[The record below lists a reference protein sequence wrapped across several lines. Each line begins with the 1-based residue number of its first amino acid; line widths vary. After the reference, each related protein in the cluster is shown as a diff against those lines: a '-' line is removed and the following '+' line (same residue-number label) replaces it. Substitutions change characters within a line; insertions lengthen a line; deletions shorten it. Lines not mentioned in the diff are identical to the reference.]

1 MMFLLP
7 HRAPVDQSV
16 GVFTGS
22 RSIGART
29 FWDDILRPVKRL
41 LILGGLT
48 AIAPVSIDMYLPALP
63 QLEDDLAA
71 GASLTQLTVTSC
83 LIGLAVGQVVT
94 GPISDRWGRRAP
106 LVACMALYAVASVAC
121 AVAPTVEVLV
131 GARLVQG
138 LTGSA
143 GVVIAR
149 AVVRDLYEGAL
160 AARYFS
166 WLLSVSALAPVL
178 APLVGGQLLHV
189 TTWRGI
195 LGVLAGLGALLVAA
209 VLIGLPETL
218 PAHERR
224 RGGVRDT
231 GRVFRQLLRDRHYV
245 AYALCGGFAFAAMF
259 AYIAGSP
266 LVLQDAYGL
275 SPQAFSF
282 AFAANGLGIVAAG
295 QLSGRLAGRASPR
308 RLLAAG
314 LAISLTGA
322 TALLAAVLA
331 GAGLVAVLP
340 SLFLV
345 VGSLGLIMPNS
356 SALAMSSWPPA
367 VAGRASALLGLL
379 QFVIG
384 GAVSPLVGVA
394 GSDTAVPMAIVI
406 ATLSSAA
413 VLAYAATRAPAQSVG
428 EIVDK
433 LV

>member
-1 MMFLLP
+1 V
-7 HRAPVDQSV
+7 R
-16 GVFTGS
+16 
-22 RSIGART
+22 
-29 FWDDILRPVKRL
+29 RL

-48 AIAPVSIDMYLPALP
+48 AIAPVSIDLYLPALP
-63 QLEDDLAA
+63 QLEDDLSA
-71 GASLTQLTVTSC
+71 GASLTQLTVTAC
-83 LIGLAVGQVVT
+83 LVGLAVGQVVT
-94 GPISDRWGRRAP
+94 GPISDRWGRRGP

-131 GARLVQG
+131 GARLAQG

-149 AVVRDLYEGAL
+149 AVVRDLYDGAV

-166 WLLSVSALAPVL
+166 LLLSVSALAPVL

-195 LGVLAGLGALLVAA
+195 LGVLAGLGALLMAA
-209 VLIGLPETL
+209 VLVGLPETL
-218 PAHERR
+218 PAQDRR
-224 RGGVRDT
+224 RGGARDT
-231 GRVFRQLLRDRHYV
+231 VRVFGQLLGDRHYV

-266 LVLQDAYGL
+266 LVLQDHYGL

-295 QLSGRLAGRASPR
+295 QLSGRLAGRVSPR

-322 TALLAAVLA
+322 TALLVAVLA
-331 GAGLVAVLP
+331 GAGLAAVLP
-340 SLFLV
+340 SLLLV

-356 SALAMSSWPPA
+356 SALAMSGWPPA

-406 ATLSSAA
+406 AVLSSAA
-413 VLAYAATRAPAQSVG
+413 VLAYAATRQSVG